1 MAEDTSTET
10 APEPAPAEAVSDHPA
25 AAKLRDRFEGEIHE
39 VVDAHGQTSVVSEKG
54 RIKDILSFLKEEPD
68 LKYDRLNDVTAV
80 DYQGHPNRDPN
91 APRFDVVYSLYS
103 HPHNTRLRVRAQV
116 EEDDARID
124 SATSVWRG
132 AEWPEREAFDMFG
145 IRFDGHPDLRRIL
158 MPHNFQYHPLR
169 KDYPLRGKGE
179 RDIIAPDDPGFAGN
193 PFAGMEDETED
204 AIASEK
210 MVLNLGPQH
219 PATHGTLR
227 LQLQLDGER
236 ITKCIPDIGYLHT
249 GFEKLGEHHTFN
261 QFVTVTD
268 RMNYLSPLCNNIA
281 YAASMERLMGLE
293 VPERA
298 NAVRVILWELSR
310 IADHMVWLGT
320 HALDIGAF
328 TVFLYTFEQRERC
341 YNIFELVTGARL
353 TTSYTRVGGLG
364 WDVPENFRE
373 VVLDFTAQFPDAMQ
387 EVERLLTRNRIWI
400 DRTKGIGVIS
410 AEDAIDWN
418 MTGPMLRGSGIDY
431 DIRKAEPFLS
441 FPDYDFDIPV
451 GENGDTYDRYLV
463 RMEELNQSMRIIE
476 QAVNNLPGGPVKV
489 DDAKVILPEKKEVDF
504 GMESLI
510 HHFKVIMDG
519 HGLTPPI
526 GDSYLPTEAPN
537 GELGFY
543 VVSNGSG
550 YAHRMRVR
558 PPSFMNYQCFPEI
571 IEGLMVSDAIAVL
584 GSFNVIAGELDR

>member
-1 MAEDTSTET
+1 MSEETATET
-10 APEPAPAEAVSDHPA
+10 APEPEVSGHPA
-25 AAKLRDRFEGEIHE
+25 AAKLKDRFESEILD
-39 VVDAHGQTSVVSEKG
+39 VVDAFGQTTVVCEKG
-54 RIKDILSFLKEEPD
+54 RIRDILSFLKDEPD
-68 LKYDRLNDVTAV
+68 LKYDRLNDLTAV
-80 DYQGHPNRDPN
+80 DYQGHPHRDPSK
-91 APRFDVVYSLYS
+91 PRFDVVYDLYS
-103 HPHNTRLRVRAQV
+103 HPNNQRLRVRAQV
-116 EEDDARID
+116 TDEDCRVD
-124 SATSVWRG
+124 SVCSVWRG

-158 MPHNFQYHPLR
+158 MPHNFEYYPLR
-169 KDYPLRGKGE
+169 KDYPLQGKGE
-179 RDIIAPDDPGFAGN
+179 RDVIAPDDPGFAGN
-193 PFAGMEDETED
+193 PFAGNEEKSDD
-204 AIASEK
+204 PLASER
-210 MVLNLGPQH
+210 MILNLGPQH

-227 LQLQLDGER
+227 LQLELDGER
-236 ITKCIPDIGYLHT
+236 ITRCIPDIGYLHT
-249 GFEKLGEHHTFN
+249 GFEKLGEHHNFN

-281 YAASMERLMGLE
+281 YSASVERLMGLE

-298 NAVRVILWELSR
+298 NAIRVILWELSR
-310 IADHMVWLGT
+310 IADHVVWLGT

-353 TTSYTRVGGLG
+353 TTSYTRIGGLG

-373 VVLDFTAQFPDAMQ
+373 VVLDFTAQFPDAME

-400 DRTKGIGVIS
+400 DRTKGVGVIS

-418 MTGPMLRGSGIDY
+418 MTGPMLRGSGVDY
-431 DIRKAEPFLS
+431 DIRKAEPYLNYA
-441 FPDYDFDIPV
+441 DYDFDIPV

-463 RMEELNQSMRIIE
+463 RMEEMNQSLRIIE

-489 DDAKVILPEKKEVDF
+489 DDAKVILPEKKDVDF

-519 HGLTPPI
+519 HGLTPPL
-526 GDSYLPTEAPN
+526 GESYLPTESPN

-543 VVSNGSG
+543 VVSNGTG

-558 PPSFMNYQCFPEI
+558 PPSFMNYQVFSHMV
-571 IEGLMVSDAIAVL
+571 EGLMISDAIAVL